1 MNVQTILRDGQPEYV
16 VLPWDEYQALLQKI
30 EDARDAALLD
40 AFDHKLSSGEEETV
54 PSAVVDALLAGANP
68 IKVWREHRGL
78 TQESLAERA
87 HISNA
92 YLSQLESGKRQGA
105 LSTLRSIAT
114 ALDIALDDLC

>member
-1 MNVQTILRDGQPEYV
+1 MSIQTILRDGQPEYV

-40 AFDHKLSSGEEETV
+40 AFDRKLASREKETV

>member
-16 VLPWDEYQALLQKI
+16 VLPWDEYQALLQMI

-40 AFDHKLSSGEEETV
+40 AFDRKLASGEEETV

-92 YLSQLESGKRQGA
+92 YLSKLESGKRQGA